1 MLLLF
6 WSAPAFAQET
16 SSLHWV
22 RLPGAEACVGGHDLA
37 QAVEAELGHSIF
49 VSASEA
55 ELAVEGRVEP
65 QPEHGGFRAVLAV
78 SNREGALLGER
89 TIESQAADCTEFTP
103 ALAVVI
109 ALLIDPDAEHA
120 APVDEP
126 EEGVVETPEQPDPEP
141 PPPSEWHVVL
151 EGGTGISAGL
161 APVPLWT
168 LIGSVILETPWL
180 VALEVGGRLSP
191 IGGDAADLVLAMGK
205 IAACFVP
212 ELDARFHLHACGG
225 FEAGVVFVSAGG
237 NTTEH
242 LLVNGEL
249 HMRGS
254 IDLVGPLE
262 IWLVPTFV
270 VPFRHDVHPE
280 AEPFAVAFVGEAGFG
295 LRL

>member
-1 MLLLF
+1 MA
-6 WSAPAFAQET
+6 WSSPLSAQET

-65 QPEHGGFRAVLAV
+65 RPERGFRAVLAV
-78 SNREGALLGER
+78 SDREGALLGER
-89 TIESQAADCTEFTP
+89 TIESEAAECSEFTP

-109 ALLIDPDAEHA
+109 ALLIDPEAERA
-120 APVDEP
+120 DPVEDEVEEPGEREEPDEP
-126 EEGVVETPEQPDPEP
+126 EAP
-141 PPPSEWHVVL
+141 PPPQSEWHVVL
-151 EGGTGISAGL
+151 EGGTGIGVGL
-161 APVPLWT
+161 APVALWT

-180 VALEVGGRLSP
+180 VAFEVGGRLSP
-191 IGGDAADLVLAMGK
+191 IGGSAADLVVAMGK

-212 ELDARFHLHACGG
+212 DLDARFHLHACGG
-225 FEAGVVFVSAGG
+225 FEAGVVFVSSGG

-249 HMRGS
+249 HVRGS

-262 IWLVPTFV
+262 IWIVPTFV

-295 LRL
+295 LRF